1 MFFYKIFAIF
11 LVKYA
16 IIYFGRNTIVKQIP
30 KGFFIMNTVKINKG
44 TTLMVA
50 HRGVSGLE
58 RENTA
63 AAFVAAGNRSYYG
76 VETDIHRTYDGKF
89 IISHD
94 GNTARTSSGLRCEIE
109 KTSYDVLR
117 NIPLTDTD
125 GRPRADLCLPSL
137 EEYVRI
143 CARYEKVCVLEIKGS
158 LSEEDTQN
166 MINVITAENYLHNVI
181 FISFGYENLVKVK
194 NILPDQPAQYLCGE
208 LDDAMLERLVNDK
221 IDIDIDHPHVNKEFV
236 DKAHAMGLKINCWTV
251 DNPERAQALV
261 EMGVD
266 FITTNILE

>member
-1 MFFYKIFAIF
+1 
-11 LVKYA
+11 
-16 IIYFGRNTIVKQIP
+16 
-30 KGFFIMNTVKINKG
+30 MNTVKINKG

-143 CARYEKVCVLEIKGS
+143 CARYEKVCVLEIKS
-158 LSEEDTQN
+158 DLSDEDTQN
-166 MINVITAENYLHNVI
+166 MIDIITAENYLHNVI
-181 FISFGYENLVKVK
+181 FIAFGYENLVKVK
-194 NILPDQPAQYLCGE
+194 KILPDQTAQYLCGE
-208 LDDAMLERLVNDK
+208 IDDAMLERLVNDK
-221 IDIDIDHPHVNKEFV
+221 IDLDIHHSFLNKEFV
-236 DKAHAMGLKINCWTV
+236 DKAHAMSIKINCWTV